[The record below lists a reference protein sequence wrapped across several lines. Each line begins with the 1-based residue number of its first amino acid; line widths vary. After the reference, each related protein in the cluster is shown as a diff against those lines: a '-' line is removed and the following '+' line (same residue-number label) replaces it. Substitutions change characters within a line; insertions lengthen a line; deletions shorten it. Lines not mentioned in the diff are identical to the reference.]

1 VRGCGV
7 FYYRM
12 NYPHV
17 MSRTYLRDCPEEMR
31 QRGIKIEIDRHYQ
44 QLLRIVPE
52 AAIAGKTSY
61 LYEPKAHLG
70 STVQPISTED
80 LVEAFKLKFP
90 GCTITYFEDWVLQEQ
105 SPHHWQQTA
114 EKTKVLK
121 TGILIDWS

>member
-1 VRGCGV
+1 
-7 FYYRM
+7 M

-31 QRGIKIEIDRHYQ
+31 QRGIKIEIDQHYQ
-44 QLLRIVPE
+44 QLLRVVPE

-61 LYEPKAHLG
+61 LYDLKPHFHFH
-70 STVQPISTED
+70 STVQPIPTED

-90 GCTITYFEDWVLQEQ
+90 GCAVSYFEDWVLQDDKRN
-105 SPHHWQQTA
+105 HHIKYPDNWVA

-121 TGILIDWS
+121 TCILIDWS